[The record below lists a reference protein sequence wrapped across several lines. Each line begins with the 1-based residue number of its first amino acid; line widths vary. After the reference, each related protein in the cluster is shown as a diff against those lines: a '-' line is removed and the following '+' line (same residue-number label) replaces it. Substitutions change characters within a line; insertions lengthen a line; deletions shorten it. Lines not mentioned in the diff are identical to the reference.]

1 MGQRKDYGKLAE
13 GLMAWT
19 RGDGSEDA
27 EAAAEI
33 VAEAILIFFKVHT
46 GD

>member
-1 MGQRKDYGKLAE
+1 
-13 GLMAWT
+13 MAWA

-33 VAEAILIFFKVHT
+33 VAEALLVFLKVNT